1 MSTDEAFVNEEGV
14 RNAIQALRGQIQ
26 RLEDEVESLK
36 DENARLQ
43 AEIERESRRN
53 DQQDQELG
61 ELDARTNLIDL
72 VEASDDADGRQRSVA
87 LLQHCSNK
95 LDADEDAARVVLDR
109 DDADEALHFPDVDR
123 TTIYRDM
130 GRAARFVS
138 DEDVADYGGGK
149 LTIDVRDADGVLEA
163 AIAEHVTGGS
173 A

>member
-14 RNAIQALRGQIQ
+14 RNAMQALRRQIQ
-26 RLEDEVESLK
+26 RLEEELEELR

-53 DQQDQELG
+53 D

-95 LDADEDAARVVLDR
+95 LDADEDTQRVVLDH
-109 DDADEALHFPDVDR
+109 DDADDALHYPDVER

-130 GRAARFVS
+130 DRAARFVG
-138 DEDVADYGGGK
+138 DEDVAHYDDGD

-163 AIAEHVTGGS
+163 AIAEHATEGS
-173 A
+173 R